1 MNMQYHKW
9 LEIEVTNN
17 YFSGGICPVLQL
29 VPFSETSNQLKN
41 YNILVRKEGNL
52 FSFYSGTEATEFD
65 LSSVLTGL
73 NELHFQVL
81 LEDIPFFN
89 YTEIPFASHPNLF
102 LFQNVE
108 GSSQLQF
115 GEFVSEDDLIDTSS
129 TSFNTSFQPNC
140 IGILKLNVAQI
151 INDPSEISLLR
162 LQFKAREVFWQY
174 QIIISNNRNM
184 EVKLIRILGIHQEVY
199 NGPIEKQIVGGQ
211 AALIY
216 TSPSPLALQ
225 QRPQTNPELAI
236 SYIDMDTNRD
246 DELKIKLPQPSVE
259 QIAKY
264 ITLEGLEGL
273 MSTTIIYV

>member
-29 VPFSETSNQLKN
+29 VPFIETSKQLIN
-41 YNILVRKEGNL
+41 SNILSKKEGNVFL
-52 FSFYSGTEATEFD
+52 FYCGTEATDFN
-65 LSSVLTGL
+65 LSSELSGL
-73 NELHFQVL
+73 EELYFQVL
-81 LEDIPFFN
+81 LEDHLFFN

-108 GSSQLQF
+108 ASSQLQF
-115 GEFVSEDDLIDTSS
+115 GEFVSEDDLIDASLTFSDAQ
-129 TSFNTSFQPNC
+129 FQTNC

-151 INDPSEISLLR
+151 INDPSKNSQFR

-174 QIIISNNRNM
+174 QIIIPSNGNM
-184 EVKLIRILGIHQEVY
+184 EVTLIGILGIHQEVY
-199 NGPIEKQIVGGQ
+199 NGPIEKQFVGGQ
-211 AALIY
+211 VALVF

-225 QRPQTNPELAI
+225 QRLQTNPELAL
-236 SYIDMDTNRD
+236 SYIDPRTNRED
-246 DELKIKLPQPSVE
+246 VLKVKLPNPGVE

-264 ITLEGLEGL
+264 ITPEGIDAFCV
-273 MSTTIIYV
+273 TTIVYV